1 MAHICKSSK
10 IGGCKQV
17 NARLTAFLGNG
28 GPYENGAGLSFCSPR
43 RFLCFAIC
51 VGGLI
56 GFHKAGDTL

>member
-1 MAHICKSSK
+1 M
-10 IGGCKQV
+10 